1 VVGKRRKWKRSAT
14 AVADNSIEGRVG
26 GVESLGAEGSEIRAA
41 RLRGCSSAA
50 IETECMAASS
60 RGDFDRWAGNV

>member
-1 VVGKRRKWKRSAT
+1 VVGKRREWKQSAT

-41 RLRGCSSAA
+41 GLRGMLECRDSNRVYGGESA
-50 IETECMAASS
+50 
-60 RGDFDRWAGNV
+60 G

>member
-41 RLRGCSSAA
+41 RLRGML
-50 IETECMAASS
+50 ECRDSN
-60 RGDFDRWAGNV
+60 RVYGGEFAG